1 VLKMSNNTKEASA
14 KQWANLFF
22 NPLAFGKGDLPTT
35 MGDTPTST
43 ALKHAA
49 GLGIGYGS
57 VGMLLR
63 YLKKLKDEADVTTTD
78 EKMKAYIEAKNPIL
92 SLDPSTRDVKRE
104 AKEKSIGVQETDVLK
119 EAGWTDPAKSPLHP
133 ALAIAAAL
141 AAGTG
146 GWALADR
153 KIDRKQQE
161 DIDSEVAK
169 EENKID
175 QLLYNEYLRTRG
187 LEKSA
192 KMTLGTELIS
202 ETSAPLTTGTSSSH
216 NPLITKGGALAT
228 SVYGVVALG
237 LMALAHKASRS
248 YMDANDPNR
257 QRMGQLRAALDEKGK
272 VRGGTQFADLS
283 DFSKASAPKPLKSS
297 GVSLQRKSDSKN
309 PAKDSKAVD
318 PSDPYAELLAQG

>member
-1 VLKMSNNTKEASA
+1 MSNNHTKEASA

-35 MGDTPTST
+35 VGDTPTST

-49 GLGIGYGS
+49 GLGIGYS
-57 VGMLLR
+57 SIGMLLR

-119 EAGWTDPAKSPLHP
+119 EASGWTDPAKSPVHP

-161 DIDSEVAK
+161 DIDAQIDK

-175 QLLYNEYLRTRG
+175 QLLYKEYLRTRG
-187 LEKSA
+187 LDKSA
-192 KMTLGTELIS
+192 KMNLGTALIS
-202 ETSAPLTTGTSSSH
+202 ETEVPLTTGTSASH

-283 DFSKASAPKPLKSS
+283 DFSKASAPKPTKSG
-297 GVSLQRKSDSKN
+297 GVSLQRKSESKN